1 MFRVFDS
8 VDNVVSKFQKMV
20 DRLHTIQVQK
30 VTEADVLEEDASIL
44 LADARDARREAARA
58 EKVAGKISK
67 LLEE

>member
-8 VDNVVSKFQKMV
+8 VDNVVSKFQQMV
-20 DRLHTIQVQK
+20 DRLRTIQAQK

-58 EKVAGKISK
+58 EKVAAKISK